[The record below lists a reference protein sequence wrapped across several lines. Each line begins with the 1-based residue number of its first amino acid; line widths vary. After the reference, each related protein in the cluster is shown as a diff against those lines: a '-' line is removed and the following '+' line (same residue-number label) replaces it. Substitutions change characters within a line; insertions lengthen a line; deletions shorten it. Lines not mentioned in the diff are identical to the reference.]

1 MNFHNLYIL
10 RRIFGIL
17 LFICIFL
24 HGEKETKGVFAMIYH
39 KFQKYRKEFFLAAF
53 LYLIIF
59 SGQLLYDSIPD
70 EIYAVSGQEEGIC
83 FSSVPVTVEK
93 VQETIPVFHNINQT
107 KDFTLTCKFLN
118 WIPVKEVSV
127 HVVEP
132 DYVIPSGIPIG
143 IYTKTKGVLIIGTG
157 KVTAADG
164 LTYDP
169 ADQIVRSGDYIT
181 AVNGTAIS
189 EKEELV
195 NFVNQCGGQPL
206 ILGILRDEAVIEV
219 KIDPI
224 ILEDGSYK
232 IGIWVRDDMA
242 GVGTMTYVKKDLEY
256 GALGHPVSD
265 ADTGSMIELSGGT
278 VYQTQI
284 VGIVK
289 GENGSPGEL
298 TGIID
303 YKEKYCL
310 GDIKENTKTGI
321 YGTVNQIPE
330 GMKESY
336 AEVCMKQ
343 DIQKGSAYILSSLD
357 GTMRQYQI
365 EIDDIDFNN
374 KEENKGILF
383 HVTDE
388 KLLNETGGIVQGMSG
403 SPILQDGKIIGAVTH
418 VFVSDA
424 TKGYGVFIEKM
435 MEH

>member
-1 MNFHNLYIL
+1 
-10 RRIFGIL
+10 
-17 LFICIFL
+17 
-24 HGEKETKGVFAMIYH
+24 MIYH
-39 KFQKYRKEFFLAAF
+39 KFQKYRKGFFFAAF
-53 LYLIIF
+53 VYLVIF
-59 SGQLLYDSIPD
+59 SEQLLYDSIPD
-70 EIYAVSGQEEGIC
+70 EIYAVSGQEEEIS
-83 FSSVPVTVEK
+83 FPSVPVSLEK
-93 VQETIPVFHNINQT
+93 VEDTIPVFHNISQS
-107 KDFTLTCKFLN
+107 KDYTLSCKFLN
-118 WIPVKEVSV
+118 LIPVKEVSV
-127 HVVEP
+127 HVVDR

-157 KVTAADG
+157 KVTASDG
-164 LTYDP
+164 LLYEP

-195 NFVNQCGGQPL
+195 NFVNQCDGQPL
-206 ILGILRDEAVIEV
+206 ILGILRDDAVIEV
-219 KIDPI
+219 KVDPV
-224 ILEDGSYK
+224 LQEDGSYK

-265 ADTGSMIELSGGT
+265 ADTGSMIELSGGNI
-278 VYQTQI
+278 YQTEI

-303 YKEKYCL
+303 YKREYCL

-321 YGTVNQIPE
+321 YGNLNQLPE
-330 GMKESY
+330 EMEESY

-343 DIQKGSAYILSSLD
+343 DIQKGTAYILSSLD
-357 GTMRQYQI
+357 GSLRQYQI

-374 KEENKGILF
+374 KEANKGILF

-388 KLLNETGGIVQGMSG
+388 MLLSETGGIVQGMSG
-403 SPILQDGKIIGAVTH
+403 SPILQNGKIIGAVTH
-418 VFVSDA
+418 VFISDA

-435 MEH
+435 LEK